1 MKKIRKLISA
11 AAVCLALMSAL
22 PVNVCADVIM
32 VPEVSEIALDPFVME
47 SVFIENRYY
56 KVIKDCNVMS
66 SPVSNEAVHEAKKGE
81 QFYIYRAYTDE
92 KNVIWG
98 LVDEFKGWINM
109 ANLEVIYDTF
119 SFEEDHSKELKD
131 YAGELDSFSPG
142 ESVYLWSYPMSS
154 EVKNVI
160 SSSDWEYLFIS
171 ESDHPVYTDENGNK
185 WINID
190 NSLGWVFLNAP
201 GEKEIMTETKTE
213 TEITT
218 VSEASE
224 TTAASSEDTEAVSES
239 EQETSAEASSE
250 TTSEEVISETV
261 SETSSEIETSEMPDE
276 TTIENAEPSEN
287 NNSSSFALPIILA
300 VSAAAVSAILLFV
313 LKKKPDKK
321 D

>member
-1 MKKIRKLISA
+1 MKIIKVISA
-11 AAVCLALMSAL
+11 AAVCLVLMSAL

-32 VPEVSEIALDPFVME
+32 VPEFSDIALDPFKME
-47 SVFIENRYY
+47 SVFIEYRYY
-56 KVIKDCNVMS
+56 NVIKDCNVMS
-66 SPVSNEAVHEAKKGE
+66 SPESNEAVHEAKKGE

-131 YAGELDSFSPG
+131 YAGELDSFSPS
-142 ESVYLWSYPMSS
+142 ESVYLWSFPMSS

-160 SSSDWEYLFIS
+160 SKSDWEYLFIS

-201 GEKEIMTETKTE
+201 GEKEIMTETTTE
-213 TEITT
+213 TEKTT

-224 TTAASSEDTEAVSES
+224 TTAAASSEDTEAISES
-239 EQETSAEASSE
+239 EQETSADASSE
-250 TTSEEVISETV
+250 TTLEEVISEIV
-261 SETSSEIETSEMPDE
+261 SETSSETESSELPDE
-276 TTIENAEPSEN
+276 TTTENAESSEN
-287 NNSSSFALPIILA
+287 NNSSSFVLPIILA
-300 VSAAAVSAILLFV
+300 VSAAAVSAILLFA
-313 LKKKPDKK
+313 LKKKPDNK